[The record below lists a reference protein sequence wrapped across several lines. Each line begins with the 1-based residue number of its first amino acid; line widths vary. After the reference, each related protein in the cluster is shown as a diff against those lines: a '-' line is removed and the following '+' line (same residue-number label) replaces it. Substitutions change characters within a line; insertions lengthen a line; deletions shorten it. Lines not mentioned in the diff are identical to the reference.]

1 MRRYPSRH
9 AARPDNSFSYPLSPS
24 SHANSVLD
32 SRLEFA
38 QQSRG
43 AMNCAPSQLCQSNL
57 VATTAPEITPLDAL
71 LSMHMPS
78 PQWVIPEVLPVGI
91 TLLTGR
97 MGVGKSWLA
106 FKLALA
112 IANNTPVLGQ
122 LPVSQGRVLYLGL
135 EENRHHTFDRA
146 TKLLQGQPAPHTL
159 EWADSWHPLCAGG
172 LADIEDWLDT
182 HETARLVVI
191 DPLNNVYPQHRSNHR
206 FASKERENT
215 IMIPLKVIAAM
226 HHIAI
231 LVIHHLR
238 QPNST
243 HFSDDTGT
251 IGTMPGYADFADCT
265 MLLKRVPGTQKTTL
279 HITGQHLA
287 ENVLAPF

>member
-1 MRRYPSRH
+1 MRRHPSRH
-9 AARPDNSFSYPLSPS
+9 ATRPNNSYSYPLSPS
-24 SHANSVLD
+24 SHTNSVLD

-38 QQSRG
+38 QQRV
-43 AMNCAPSQLCQSNL
+43 ASQLCQSNL

-71 LSMHMPS
+71 LSMHMPG

-97 MGVGKSWLA
+97 TGVGKSWLA

-135 EENRHHTFDRA
+135 EENLHHTFDRA

-182 HETARLVVI
+182 HETAHLVVI
-191 DPLNNVYPQHRSNHR
+191 DPLNSVYPQHRSNLR

-279 HITGQHLA
+279 NITGQHLA
-287 ENVLAPF
+287 ENVLTPF

>member
-1 MRRYPSRH
+1 MRRHPSRH
-9 AARPDNSFSYPLSPS
+9 ATRPDNSYSYPLSPS
-24 SHANSVLD
+24 SHTNSVLD

-38 QQSRG
+38 QQRV
-43 AMNCAPSQLCQSNL
+43 ASQLRQLNL
-57 VATTAPEITPLDAL
+57 AATTAPEITPLDAL
-71 LSMHMPS
+71 LSMQMPC

-97 MGVGKSWLA
+97 AGVGKSWLA

-122 LPVSQGRVLYLGL
+122 PPVSHGRVLYLGL

-182 HETARLVVI
+182 HKTARLVVI
-191 DPLNNVYPQHRSNHR
+191 DPLNSVYPQHRSNHR

-226 HHIAI
+226 HDIAI

-238 QPNST
+238 QPN
-243 HFSDDTGT
+243 DDTGT
-251 IGTMPGYADFADCT
+251 IGTIPGYADFTDCT
-265 MLLKRVPGTQKTTL
+265 MLLKRVPGTQKATL
-279 HITGQHLA
+279 HITGQHL
-287 ENVLAPF
+287 VLQW